1 MSNSSV
7 SSALPPGWRANPSGW
22 PQRLPIVVVALVG
35 FAIATY
41 LTLFQYG
48 VVDTVWDP
56 FFGDGSATV
65 LESSLSRVL
74 PISDGAL
81 GALGYL
87 ADAVTGVLFG
97 VQRWRR
103 QPWIVVLFGLAVGP
117 LGLTSVLLVIAQPVL
132 YDAYCTLC
140 LASAA
145 ISLAMIPPAVDEV
158 LASLQHLRRVRLEG
172 GSAWHAFWGRGSDA
186 TNAAAPSGGG

>member
-1 MSNSSV
+1 MGSTRESP
-7 SSALPPGWRANPSGW
+7 APPGWRTNPSGW
-22 PQRLPIVVVALVG
+22 GQRLPIVVVALVG

-48 VVDTVWDP
+48 VVDTVWEP

-87 ADAVTGVLFG
+87 ADAVTGVMFG
-97 VQRWRR
+97 VQRWRK
-103 QPWIVVLFGLAVGP
+103 QPWIVVLFGVAVGP

-158 LASLQHLRRVRLEG
+158 LASLQHLRRVGARG
-172 GSAWHAFWGRGSDA
+172 GSVWQAFWGREPA
-186 TNAAAPSGGG
+186 TGTGARG